1 MNEQELKKRLRT
13 AQDTIIRLNNTVMAM
28 SACNVSRYPAN
39 FQELSLDAAVQ
50 AEKLACRLRD
60 LVGRYG
66 TIQLEQIL
74 TRSADTLGITVAVDE
89 EGIVQI
95 RLPRLL
101 PKWKPHRSDQFL
113 TMPLLV
119 ALDTYLRKYPL
130 PQFTECAVCFVHVY
144 DESLSLGRVRDYDN
158 LETKHILDI
167 AAVYLMTDDSGA
179 LCDIYHTTAYGKQD
193 ATLLYFMRQE
203 QLPGFILRQKNL
215 SNFPKNQQPD
225 LDTR

>member
-1 MNEQELKKRLRT
+1 MP
-13 AQDTIIRLNNTVMAM
+13 A
-28 SACNVSRYPAN
+28 ACCSGYL
-39 FQELSLDAAVQ
+39 F
-50 AEKLACRLRD
+50 AE
-60 LVGRYG
+60 V
-66 TIQLEQIL
+66 
-74 TRSADTLGITVAVDE
+74 
-89 EGIVQI
+89 
-95 RLPRLL
+95 P
-101 PKWKPHRSDQFL
+101 F
-113 TMPLLV
+113 
-119 ALDTYLRKYPL
+119 

-203 QLPGFILRQKNL
+203 QLPGFILRQKSL
-215 SNFPKNQQPD
+215 SNFPKNQPPD

>member
-39 FQELSLDAAVQ
+39 FQELSLDAAAH

-74 TRSADTLGITVAVDE
+74 TRSTDTLGITVAVDE

-101 PKWKPHRSDQFL
+101 PE
-113 TMPLLV
+113 V
-119 ALDTYLRKYPL
+119 
-130 PQFTECAVCFVHVY
+130 
-144 DESLSLGRVRDYDN
+144 
-158 LETKHILDI
+158 ET
-167 AAVYLMTDDSGA
+167 A
-179 LCDIYHTTAYGKQD
+179 
-193 ATLLYFMRQE
+193 
-203 QLPGFILRQKNL
+203 
-215 SNFPKNQQPD
+215 
-225 LDTR
+225 

>member
-39 FQELSLDAAVQ
+39 FQELSLDATAH

-74 TRSADTLGITVAVDE
+74 TRSTDTLGITVAVDE

-101 PKWKPHRSDQFL
+101 PKWKQHSSGQFL
-113 TMPLLV
+113 TMPLFI

-144 DESLSLGRVRDYDN
+144 DETLSLGRVRG
-158 LETKHILDI
+158 L
-167 AAVYLMTDDSGA
+167 
-179 LCDIYHTTAYGKQD
+179 
-193 ATLLYFMRQE
+193 
-203 QLPGFILRQKNL
+203 
-215 SNFPKNQQPD
+215 
-225 LDTR
+225 